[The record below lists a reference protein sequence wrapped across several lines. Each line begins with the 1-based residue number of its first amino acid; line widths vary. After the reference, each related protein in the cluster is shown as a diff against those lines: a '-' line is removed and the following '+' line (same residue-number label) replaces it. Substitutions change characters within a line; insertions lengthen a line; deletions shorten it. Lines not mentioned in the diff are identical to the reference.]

1 LAAAQIGTH
10 VNKGGFLAMHRKTLK
25 LASLWACVA
34 VVTICSAC
42 GLYFS
47 GFSLFMPSGT
57 SMLDTN
63 LIGTW
68 TLVSATLDGR
78 IIVCPAND
86 PVTGFLCGASDT
98 LTLQSDG
105 TFLETGTSTAA
116 NPGLWFATNGR
127 VLLEDGNAPGNPT
140 AFTYVISGIELTI
153 ATESG
158 AVAFQYER
166 QGAASTV
173 TQQSIVQADPNLN
186 AANLVDPNL
195 VGSWQFVSIEDSGT
209 IVTCPG
215 TSAVPP
221 ISCFASETITFSAG
235 NTWVDS
241 VLGTDPV
248 VLSQGIWYIRD
259 ARILLD
265 DQVFADND
273 PVAGTYTIQGDLLT
287 IRELDGQFI
296 VTARRVQN

>member
-1 LAAAQIGTH
+1 
-10 VNKGGFLAMHRKTLK
+10 MHRKTLK

-47 GFSLFMPSGT
+47 GFSLFLPNGT

-78 IIVCPAND
+78 VIVCPADD
-86 PVTGFLCGASDT
+86 PVTGFQCGAGDT

-105 TFLETGTSTAA
+105 TFLKTGTSTAA

-127 VLLEDGNAPGNPT
+127 VLLEDGTTPGNPT
-140 AFTYVISGIELTI
+140 AFTYVINGIELTI
-153 ATESG
+153 ATQSG
-158 AVAFQYER
+158 AVAYLYER
-166 QGAASTV
+166 QGAASAL
-173 TQQSIVQADPNLN
+173 TQRNILLANPALN
-186 AANLVDPNL
+186 ISNLVDPNL
-195 VGSWQFVSIEDSGT
+195 VGSWQYVSIEDSGT

-215 TSAVPP
+215 TSAVPA
-221 ISCFASETITFSAG
+221 ISCLDSEAITFSAD

-241 VLGTDPV
+241 VPGTDPLV

-259 ARILLD
+259 ARILFD
-265 DQVFADND
+265 DEVFADND
-273 PVAGTYTIQGDLLT
+273 PIAGTYAIEGDLLT
-287 IRELDGQFI
+287 IRELDGQVI